1 MVSFSG
7 TVESDF
13 LKLLPSKLDNKQ
25 KLINHSS
32 SDFESLRANLIK
44 YVKSTFPLDYN
55 NFESSDFG
63 VLLLELMAAVG
74 HIQSNKADY
83 LVNENYIGTAKSRD
97 SVKRLLELVGVRMKG
112 PISAA
117 ANASLTFTPEAPVT
131 SPSSLTLSPSNRVV
145 TITSPEDGATLTY
158 TLYKVNS
165 NGTVDLTDS
174 TQSLEFATT
183 LDGTTVTV
191 TDAVLLEG
199 ALVSEEG
206 IFNSPE
212 DIKTITLSQGPY
224 VEKSAQ
230 VYITGDA
237 TTAGVYKE
245 EENIYFASGGSDKI
259 FQVTTDE
266 QFRASLLFG
275 DDTVGK
281 SPALGDRYVVTYR
294 VGGGTRGNLDK
305 GVINAQITGD
315 SEQKVGGTVR
325 TKSVPVTVENTSK
338 GTGGRGAETVN
349 QAKRYAPLYF
359 RTQDRLVTL
368 ADFKAFANNFASNYG
383 STGKATASA
392 RRAFSS
398 ANIVDLFV
406 LERASDSQLRRATQE
421 YKRQLL
427 EAIDPKKMIT
437 DEVVVVD
444 GLIRTLDLVVTITI
458 DEEFRRNESRLIQS
472 ARDSI
477 LNYMNIDN
485 TDFGEP
491 FVPQDLI
498 RVLLDDENKIRFAE
512 VTNVDNPIKVGFNE
526 VIQLNNLGIRV
537 EYV

>member
-1 MVSFSG
+1 
-7 TVESDF
+7 
-13 LKLLPSKLDNKQ
+13 
-25 KLINHSS
+25 
-32 SDFESLRANLIK
+32 
-44 YVKSTFPLDYN
+44 
-55 NFESSDFG
+55 
-63 VLLLELMAAVG
+63 
-74 HIQSNKADY
+74 
-83 LVNENYIGTAKSRD
+83 
-97 SVKRLLELVGVRMKG
+97 
-112 PISAA
+112 
-117 ANASLTFTPEAPVT
+117 
-131 SPSSLTLSPSNRVV
+131 
-145 TITSPEDGATLTY
+145 
-158 TLYKVNS
+158 
-165 NGTVDLTDS
+165 
-174 TQSLEFATT
+174 
-183 LDGTTVTV
+183 
-191 TDAVLLEG
+191 
-199 ALVSEEG
+199 
-206 IFNSPE
+206 
-212 DIKTITLSQGPY
+212 
-224 VEKSAQ
+224 
-230 VYITGDA
+230 
-237 TTAGVYKE
+237 
-245 EENIYFASGGSDKI
+245 KI

-398 ANIVDLFV
+398 ANIIDLFV

-498 RVLLDDENKIRFAE
+498 RVLLDDENNIRFAE